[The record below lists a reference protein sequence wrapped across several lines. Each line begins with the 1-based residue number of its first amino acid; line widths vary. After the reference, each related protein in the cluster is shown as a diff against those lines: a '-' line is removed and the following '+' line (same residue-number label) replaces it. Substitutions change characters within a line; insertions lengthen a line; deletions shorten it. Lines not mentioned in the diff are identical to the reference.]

1 MTTTA
6 GQTSDALAWQQAL
19 RARCAHPTGTFE
31 RFEKSQVEQSIPAR
45 FARMVRRDP
54 RRLAVKTGSDA
65 LTYETLNQTANRVAH
80 ALLARAPAS
89 PPPVALLLRNGAA
102 FVSASLGAMKAA
114 RVQVILDSTFP
125 RARLEA
131 MLEQSGAA
139 VIITDARNA
148 PLAHELAGPG
158 RGVLEFE
165 RLAGGPAADPELMVA
180 PDAPLAIDYTSGS
193 TGAPKGIVHTHR
205 SVLHNVMR
213 HANTFRIAPED
224 RHLALQPAI
233 TTPLYALLVGATT
246 CPVDMH
252 EVELARL
259 AAWLVAQEVT
269 VYRTAVSVFR
279 GMVDTLRG
287 GEQLPCLRL
296 LTVFGEP
303 AYHTDLERYRKHCG
317 DACLFMTSLGAR
329 ETGDYAYFFADKA
342 TAVPPGVLPGGY
354 PVEDLEVL
362 ILDEAG
368 RPVPDGEPGELAVR
382 GPYAALGYWRRP
394 DLTRAA
400 FFPDRAG
407 EQGIYRTG
415 DLGRRLPDGC
425 LLHLGRRDFQVKI
438 RGHRV
443 DVGEVETALL
453 EVPGVKAAVVTGRE
467 DTPGDRR
474 LVAYLVPSGDQLPP
488 RLPPVEEMRRALAAS
503 LPVYMIPHTF
513 VRLET
518 LPLTV
523 TGKIDRR
530 ALPVPGPDRPLLDA
544 PLILPR
550 TTLEKTLSQIWMEV
564 LGLDG
569 VGVQDGFLELGGDSV
584 LAALVV
590 SRVLDAI
597 DVDVPVRTLLE
608 APTVEAMATAIVA
621 RMALDIPAAELD
633 RFLAEPTTPSAPD
646 ARPGR
651 EPRTGP

>member
-1 MTTTA
+1 MTFA
-6 GQTSDALAWQQAL
+6 HQQAL
-19 RARCAHPTGTFE
+19 RTRCAHPTGTFE

-45 FARMVRRDP
+45 FERMVRRDP

-65 LTYETLNQTANRVAH
+65 LTYEALNQAANRVAH
-80 ALLARAPAS
+80 ALLARALAGS
-89 PPPVALLLRNGAA
+89 PPVALLLRNGPA
-102 FVSASLGAMKAA
+102 FVAASLGAIKAA

-139 VIITDARNA
+139 VVITDARNA
-148 PLAHELAGPG
+148 PLARELAGP
-158 RGVLEFE
+158 RRSVLEIE
-165 RLAGGPAADPELMVA
+165 RLDGGPASDPELTVA
-180 PDAPLAIDYTSGS
+180 PDTPLAIDYTSGS

-213 HANTFRIAPED
+213 HANTFRIGPED

-233 TTPLYALLVGATT
+233 TPPLYALLAGATT

-252 EVELARL
+252 EVELAGL
-259 AAWLVAQEVT
+259 AGWLTEQEVT

-279 GMVDTLRG
+279 SLVDTLRG

-296 LTVFGEP
+296 LMVFGEP
-303 AYHTDLERYRKHCG
+303 AYHTDLERYRKHVSDECV
-317 DACLFMTSLGAR
+317 FVTSLGTR
-329 ETGDYAYFFADKA
+329 ETGDYAYFLADKA

-368 RPVPDGEPGELAVR
+368 RPTRDDRPGELAVR
-382 GPYAALGYWRRP
+382 GPYAAVGYWGRP
-394 DLTRAA
+394 DLTRAV
-400 FFPDRAG
+400 FLPDRAG
-407 EQGIYRTG
+407 ERGIYRTG

-425 LLHLGRRDFQVKI
+425 LLHLGRRDFQLKI

-453 EVPGVKAAVVTGRE
+453 GVPGVKTAVVSGRE
-467 DTPGDRR
+467 DNSGDRR
-474 LVAYLVPSGDQLPP
+474 LVAYLVPSGD
-488 RLPPVEEMRRALAAS
+488 RLPSVEELRRALAVT
-503 LPVYMIPHTF
+503 LPAHMIPHMF
-513 VRLET
+513 VRLEA

-530 ALPVPGPDRPLLDA
+530 ALPVPGPDRPTLDA

-550 TTLEKTLSQIWMEV
+550 SPLEEMLSRIWMEV
-564 LGLDG
+564 LGLDR
-569 VGVQDGFLELGGDSV
+569 VGVQDGFLEIGGDSV
-584 LAALVV
+584 LAAQVV
-590 SRVLDAI
+590 SRVLDAL

-608 APTVEAMATAIVA
+608 APTIAAMATAIVT
-621 RMALDIPAAELD
+621 RMASDIPAAELD
-633 RFLAEPTTPSAPD
+633 RFLAGSTTPPDSD
-646 ARPGR
+646 AR
-651 EPRTGP
+651 